1 MNVYSSVTKLRFVAV
16 ALAAFLAGAISSPLL
31 ASSALAPIT
40 LQPGQQITIV
50 AADLP
55 TPTTAPTVSPAIV
68 GDAPT
73 VAPTVGAPVAPTVA
87 PTVRATVA
95 PTVGAP
101 VAPTV
106 APTVRA
112 TVAPTVGAPVAPPV
126 APTVGATVAPT
137 VVPKPTTAP
146 TATSPSSIYANVMPT
161 TSLPGWNIIWDDDF
175 NTWNSSNYFVYPLGW
190 HDTSG
195 HGAYTPSII
204 SASGGNLNLAIQ
216 TANGVH
222 EVAAFC
228 PLLPGSVSGAGHNRG
243 DLLGMRYSFRVRA
256 DPMAGY
262 KGVPL
267 LWPQSETWPR
277 DGEVDVPESDFMSE
291 PAAFVHHQG
300 GTSSSDQDYFLS
312 PSGTNW
318 QAWHTYTVEWLPG
331 VRVDMWVDGV
341 QWVHDTTRVPNTPM
355 HLVMQFETSTTG
367 AVPSSSTA
375 GQVQIAWLAAWSVAP

>member
-1 MNVYSSVTKLRFVAV
+1 
-16 ALAAFLAGAISSPLL
+16 
-31 ASSALAPIT
+31 
-40 LQPGQQITIV
+40 
-50 AADLP
+50 
-55 TPTTAPTVSPAIV
+55 
-68 GDAPT
+68 
-73 VAPTVGAPVAPTVA
+73 
-87 PTVRATVA
+87 
-95 PTVGAP
+95 
-101 VAPTV
+101 
-106 APTVRA
+106 
-112 TVAPTVGAPVAPPV
+112 
-126 APTVGATVAPT
+126 
-137 VVPKPTTAP
+137 
-146 TATSPSSIYANVMPT
+146 MPT